1 MWKQRCER
9 MMWPHER
16 REPWLASHRLLLD
29 QTRLEVIALLYPCVC
44 LEDDARKLH
53 FNLLELRTI
62 SPPGWF
68 SVHTRIHPKAILGG
82 ICINMLTIAWKTLQ
96 VYQPSDTCKV
106 LELKKAIKGF
116 ERIPVSRQ
124 FLMCV
129 TASNS
134 EKSIAPQWESK
145 LQSECTVHVWV
156 GHMVKGDTITRN
168 SNPTPNLVC
177 QPRNCSHEEG
187 WVVYEQLQNVEE
199 SNAWLKH
206 PWHLH
211 NTKLHCARAR
221 GDLHEGV
228 HRFQPKQRHALP
240 NLQGEIQTKQVWFDR
255 LPLDVQGPQGGV
267 WINMQSDEQLAHTR
281 LIVRVFWWWAG
292 PNYCGLQQTY
302 YHCQVEVAA
311 RLGPGQAG
319 VLRSFRVLHV
329 LWGFEIFLSRYV
341 TSFMDSASGIGRK
354 LVPPLIRCAEN

>member
-1 MWKQRCER
+1 MQVFKAAGAPLYQVGN
-9 MMWPHER
+9 
-16 REPWLASHRLLLD
+16 ASQLTWSTKSLISKFATSSGGGFMGFHKVKFKSVYSSLTTSVLKKIIAN
-29 QTRLEVIALLYPCVC
+29 QTGLEVIAVLYWGVR

-82 ICINMLTIAWKTLQ
+82 ICMNMLTIAWKTLQ
-96 VYQPSDTCKV
+96 VYQPSDICKV

-116 ERIPVSRQ
+116 ECIPVSRQ

-134 EKSIAPQWESK
+134 AKSIAPHWERTNSSQNA
-145 LQSECTVHVWV
+145 LSMCWV
-156 GHMVKGDTITRN
+156 GHMVEGDTTTRN
-168 SNPTPNLVC
+168 SNPSPKLVC

-187 WVVYEQLQNVEE
+187 WVVNQQLQNVEE

-228 HRFQPKQRHALP
+228 HHFQPK
-240 NLQGEIQTKQVWFDR
+240 
-255 LPLDVQGPQGGV
+255 
-267 WINMQSDEQLAHTR
+267 
-281 LIVRVFWWWAG
+281 
-292 PNYCGLQQTY
+292 
-302 YHCQVEVAA
+302 
-311 RLGPGQAG
+311 
-319 VLRSFRVLHV
+319 
-329 LWGFEIFLSRYV
+329 
-341 TSFMDSASGIGRK
+341 
-354 LVPPLIRCAEN
+354 